1 MPELYGTFE
10 PMFGVATSGAVMFC
24 RLVGDAAAIWF
35 LPVAAEGGAV
45 RVNKMPVRFAP
56 RIGGFAVPEFG
67 VIIHTHGCDG
77 DAIRGKPGILI

>member
-10 PMFGVATSGAVMFC
+10 PMSGVPASRAVVFC

-45 RVNKMPVRFAP
+45 RVNKMPVGFAP
-56 RIGGFAVPEFG
+56 RIGGFTVPEFG
-67 VIIHTHGCDG
+67 VIILVDVMGMLSK
-77 DAIRGKPGILI
+77 ANWAY